1 MDEAS
6 DRLSRL
12 EPGSEFAGYR
22 IEGMLDRGGMG
33 VVYKAADPD
42 LDRTVALKII
52 APEHTQNPDAVTRFK
67 AEARLAASLEHPN
80 IVPIHRG
87 GEFQGVLYLAMRFV
101 PGTNLRAV
109 VDKGQLD
116 LPRIARITA
125 AISAALDA
133 AHERGLVHRD
143 VKPANILISGE
154 GDHEHVYLT
163 DFGLTKRLGSAGS
176 LTRTGA
182 WVGTPDYVAP
192 EQIQA
197 GTVDGRADIY
207 SLGCVLYEMLT
218 GSVAYP
224 KDNDM
229 AKLWAHVTDP
239 PPSPSL
245 KRADLPKEF
254 DEVVAR
260 ATAKNPNDRYSKA
273 SELAAAVEDAAGVRK
288 SQIAPDPLPDG
299 LQVTRAAAIPA
310 AASAHEVFVAEPTG
324 APEGVS
330 APPPQPQAPAPVPQA
345 PAPAEIQGTMPPPG
359 QPPSAGVPSG
369 VPSADPAGGGPP
381 AGVPSGG
388 LAGGAPPPGPAKR
401 TGGSKRRWPMVAAL
415 ALLVGGGA
423 AAVVL
428 AGGSSGDDNK
438 DQQEAG
444 QKVPATLSPVPTNKV
459 DGLGD
464 TTLRLNGD
472 VATVTLKT
480 NGLLDGQPHAMH
492 IHAGEKGECPTVE
505 AAREHNGH
513 LSISTLDGAAF
524 YGHPRVALT
533 TRGDIGV
540 ASILEFSRFPN
551 VGNIKY
557 TRTIKL
563 RPRTVRFVK
572 KNLAVIVVH
581 GIDYN
586 GNGAYD
592 STLGGSDLN
601 PALSGEATA
610 PALCGELLAG
620 RAAQQNARQRR
631 LHRLDGPPARH
642 AQPDLPPADDQ
653 QLR

>member
-12 EPGSEFAGYR
+12 EPGSQFAGYR

-109 VDKGQLD
+109 VDQGQLD

-125 AISAALDA
+125 AVSAALDA

-154 GDHEHVYLT
+154 GEHEHVYLT

-245 KRADLPKEF
+245 KR
-254 DEVVAR
+254 
-260 ATAKNPNDRYSKA
+260 
-273 SELAAAVEDAAGVRK
+273 
-288 SQIAPDPLPDG
+288 
-299 LQVTRAAAIPA
+299 
-310 AASAHEVFVAEPTG
+310 
-324 APEGVS
+324 
-330 APPPQPQAPAPVPQA
+330 
-345 PAPAEIQGTMPPPG
+345 
-359 QPPSAGVPSG
+359 
-369 VPSADPAGGGPP
+369 
-381 AGVPSGG
+381 
-388 LAGGAPPPGPAKR
+388 
-401 TGGSKRRWPMVAAL
+401 
-415 ALLVGGGA
+415 
-423 AAVVL
+423 
-428 AGGSSGDDNK
+428 
-438 DQQEAG
+438 
-444 QKVPATLSPVPTNKV
+444 
-459 DGLGD
+459 
-464 TTLRLNGD
+464 
-472 VATVTLKT
+472 
-480 NGLLDGQPHAMH
+480 
-492 IHAGEKGECPTVE
+492 
-505 AAREHNGH
+505 
-513 LSISTLDGAAF
+513 
-524 YGHPRVALT
+524 
-533 TRGDIGV
+533 
-540 ASILEFSRFPN
+540 
-551 VGNIKY
+551 
-557 TRTIKL
+557 
-563 RPRTVRFVK
+563 
-572 KNLAVIVVH
+572 
-581 GIDYN
+581 
-586 GNGAYD
+586 
-592 STLGGSDLN
+592 
-601 PALSGEATA
+601 
-610 PALCGELLAG
+610 
-620 RAAQQNARQRR
+620 
-631 LHRLDGPPARH
+631 
-642 AQPDLPPADDQ
+642 PDLPPAVD
-653 QLR
+653 

>member
-1 MDEAS
+1 
-6 DRLSRL
+6 
-12 EPGSEFAGYR
+12 
-22 IEGMLDRGGMG
+22 
-33 VVYKAADPD
+33 
-42 LDRTVALKII
+42 
-52 APEHTQNPDAVTRFK
+52 
-67 AEARLAASLEHPN
+67 
-80 IVPIHRG
+80 
-87 GEFQGVLYLAMRFV
+87 
-101 PGTNLRAV
+101 
-109 VDKGQLD
+109 
-116 LPRIARITA
+116 
-125 AISAALDA
+125 
-133 AHERGLVHRD
+133 
-143 VKPANILISGE
+143 
-154 GDHEHVYLT
+154 
-163 DFGLTKRLGSAGS
+163 
-176 LTRTGA
+176 
-182 WVGTPDYVAP
+182 VAP

-218 GSVAYP
+218 GSVAFP

-245 KRADLPKEF
+245 KRPDLPKVF

-273 SELAAAVEDAAGVRK
+273 SELAAAVQSAAG
-288 SQIAPDPLPDG
+288 SQIAPDG
-299 LQVTRAAAIPA
+299 LQVTRAAAVPPPIAPLPPVEP
-310 AASAHEVFVAEPTG
+310 SSPVPHDVFVSGP
-324 APEGVS
+324 PEGVS
-330 APPPQPQAPAPVPQA
+330 APPPQTPAPV
-345 PAPAEIQGTMPPPG
+345 EMQGTMPPPAQAQSE
-359 QPPSAGVPSG
+359 QPPSGLPPAAVPPTG
-369 VPSADPAGGGPP
+369 PPTGGPPTGGPP
-381 AGVPSGG
+381 AAPAAPRGSS
-388 LAGGAPPPGPAKR
+388 GAP
-401 TGGSKRRWPMVAAL
+401 KRRWPMVAAL
-415 ALLVGGGA
+415 ALLAGGAA

-428 AGGSSGDDNK
+428 ATGSSDDSSNK
-438 DQQEAG
+438 TEEAG
-444 QKVPATLSPVPTNKV
+444 DRVPATLSPVPTNKV
-459 DGLGD
+459 DGLGT

-540 ASILEFSRFPN
+540 ASILEFSRFPHT
-551 VGNIKY
+551 GNIVY

-563 RPRTVRFVK
+563 RPRTARFVR

-586 GNGAYD
+586 GNGSYD
-592 STLGGSDLN
+592 DTLGGSDLN

-620 RAAQQNARQRR
+620 RAAQQNAQ
-631 LHRLDGPPARH
+631 GQGVYTASM
-642 AQPDLPPADDQ
+642 DLPPGTVNLICH
-653 QLR
+653 LRPAIS